1 MLMDKAL
8 FIFLLTYIVIAIGQ
22 PPLIRI
28 DRAGAALIGAS
39 LMIVTNVLDIEAA
52 YRAIDYRTIVLLFSL
67 MIVVANLRLSGFF
80 PLASNFFIRHIS
92 SPSVLLYAII
102 FLSGMLSAL
111 FINDTICIAF
121 TPLILGI
128 TLRLGLN
135 PVPYLLAL
143 CMAANIGSVATI
155 TGNPQN
161 IMIGSFSGIGYARF
175 TAKLLPGALIGLVIC
190 AVMIRVAYRSAFA
203 SARLQPSA
211 MHYRIHRPL
220 LIKSSA
226 VSGLMLLL
234 FFAGVPMTTVAIGA
248 ASYLLITR
256 RVKPDKVYASVDWR
270 LLVLF
275 VGLFIVV
282 EGVERSGLAMATL
295 DAIGRKTAGH
305 PMFLVTVSA
314 VLSNLVSN
322 VPAVLLL
329 KPVIAS
335 MPDRETAWLLLAMSS
350 TLAGNLTILGS
361 IANIIVVEGARP
373 RVQIVFSEY
382 LKVGIPL
389 TIATIIAGPLW
400 LTAVSY

>member
-1 MLMDKAL
+1 MVPDNAL
-8 FIFLLTYIVIAIGQ
+8 VIFLLTYATIAIGQ
-22 PPLIRI
+22 PPLFRI

-52 YRAIDYRTIVLLFSL
+52 YRAIDYRTIVLLFCL
-67 MIVVANLRLSGFF
+67 MIVVANLRLSQFF
-80 PLASNFFIRHIS
+80 PLASAFVMRHIKK
-92 SPSVLLYAII
+92 PSMLLYAIVL
-102 FLSGMLSAL
+102 LSGSLSAL

-121 TPLILGI
+121 TPLVLGV

-143 CMAANIGSVATI
+143 CMSANIGSVATI

-175 TAKLLPGALIGLVIC
+175 TARLLPVALFGF
-190 AVMIRVAYRSAFA
+190 VACCVLLRIMYGKDLSAERITPA
-203 SARLQPSA
+203 PMR
-211 MHYRIHRPL
+211 YKIHRAL

-226 VSGLMLLL
+226 VSAIMLLL

-256 RVKPDKVYASVDWR
+256 RVKPEKVYALVDWR

-275 VGLFIVV
+275 VGLFIVI
-282 EGVERSGLAMATL
+282 EGVERSDIVLGVL
-295 DAIGRKTAGH
+295 DTVGRKTAGH
-305 PMFLVTVSA
+305 PLFLVTVSS

-329 KPVIAS
+329 KPVISA
-335 MPDRETAWLLLAMSS
+335 MPDQETAWLLLAMSS

-361 IANIIVVEGARP
+361 IANIIVVENARP
-373 RVQIVFSEY
+373 RVTVGFLEY
-382 LKVGIPL
+382 LKVGVPL
-389 TIATIIAGPLW
+389 TLVTVAFGTLW
-400 LTAVSY
+400 LSSFTY

>member
-1 MLMDKAL
+1 MDKAL
-8 FIFLLTYIVIAIGQ
+8 LIFLLTYVAIALGQ
-22 PPLIRI
+22 PPLFRI

-52 YRAIDYRTIVLLFSL
+52 YRAIDYRTVVLLFCL
-67 MIVVANLRLSGFF
+67 MIVVANLRLSQFF
-80 PLASNFFIRHIS
+80 PWASAFVMRHITR
-92 SPSVLLYAII
+92 PSMLLYALV
-102 FLSGMLSAL
+102 FLSGGLSAF

-121 TPLILGI
+121 TPLVLFL

-161 IMIGSFSGIGYARF
+161 ILIGSFSGIGYARF
-175 TAKLLPGALIGLVIC
+175 TAKLLPVALFGLVIC
-190 AVMIRVAYRSAFA
+190 CVML
-203 SARLQPSA
+203 RLVFRKEFTGERIAPA
-211 MHYRIHRPL
+211 PMRYRIHRPL
-220 LIKSSA
+220 LIKSSV

-234 FFAGVPMTTVAIGA
+234 FFIGVPMTTAAIGA

-256 RVKPDKVYASVDWR
+256 RVKPEKVYALVDWR

-282 EGVERSGLAMATL
+282 EGVERSGLVLAMLEAV
-295 DAIGRKTAGH
+295 GKETAGH
-305 PMFLVTVSA
+305 PLFLVTVSA

-329 KPVIAS
+329 KPVVAS
-335 MPDRETAWLLLAMSS
+335 MPHAETAWLLLAMSS

-361 IANIIVVEGARP
+361 IANIIVVESARP
-373 RVQIVFSEY
+373 RTTIGFLEY
-382 LKVGIPL
+382 LKIGVPL
-389 TIATIIAGPLW
+389 TIATVLFGTLW
-400 LTAVSY
+400 LSAIPY

>member
-1 MLMDKAL
+1 MVMDKAL

-22 PPLIRI
+22 PPLFRI

-175 TAKLLPGALIGLVIC
+175 TAKLLPVALIGLVIC
-190 AVMIRVAYRSAFA
+190 AVMIRIAYRTAFA
-203 SARLQPSA
+203 SERVQPSA

-220 LIKSSA
+220 LIKSIV

-256 RVKPDKVYASVDWR
+256 RVKPEKVYASVDWR

-282 EGVERSGLAMATL
+282 EGVERSGLAMAAL

-329 KPVIAS
+329 KPIIAS
-335 MPDRETAWLLLAMSS
+335 MPDPETAWLLLAMSS

-373 RVQIVFSEY
+373 RVQIGFAEY

-389 TIATIIAGPLW
+389 TIATIIAGSLW
-400 LTAVSY
+400 LTVVSY